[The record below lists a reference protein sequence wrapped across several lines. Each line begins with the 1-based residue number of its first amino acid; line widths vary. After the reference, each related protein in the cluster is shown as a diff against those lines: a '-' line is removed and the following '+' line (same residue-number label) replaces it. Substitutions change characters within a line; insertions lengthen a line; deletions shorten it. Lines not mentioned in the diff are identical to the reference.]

1 MKKTIFLYIA
11 LAAALVIM
19 WSIYYPNTTPS
30 SPWGNLQSGMR
41 GEIEEKYILITNES
55 GASNWM
61 NAFKGFEDAAD
72 LLNVSVEYLGTATY
86 DAQEQATVLEQ
97 VIAKK
102 PAGIAIAAI
111 DDPRVKDMM
120 SKAVDAGIPVV
131 QLDAKIDFTDAL
143 AFIGTDQL
151 KAGEIAIHELVNQVN
166 GNGEL
171 AVIYNPN
178 RVKERT
184 RMEGIL
190 NEMSRIAP
198 SQPLIPI
205 AVTDGSHKSVRSAV
219 NAAIDKRPAIAGIV
233 STNTEGGVGA
243 AEAAV
248 YFKKKNIKIVTFD
261 SDLRTLDLIKQGAIT
276 SSIEHGTWNMGYW
289 ALQFLFQKEHHFLN
303 EEEYTTRNMPLL
315 PGDVL
320 IQTSIIN
327 SKNVNN
333 FYEN

>member
-1 MKKTIFLYIA
+1 MKKTIFLYLSLAIA
-11 LAAALVIM
+11 LAVM
-19 WSIYYPNTTPS
+19 WYMYYPSATPS

-55 GASNWM
+55 GASYWM

-111 DDPRVKDMM
+111 DDPRVKEMLT
-120 SKAVDAGIPVV
+120 KAVEAGIPVV
-131 QLDAKIDFTDAL
+131 QLDAKMDFPKAIS
-143 AFIGTDQL
+143 FIGTDQV
-151 KAGEIAIHELVNQVN
+151 KAGGTALHELVNEVQ
-166 GNGEL
+166 GLGEL
-171 AVIYNPN
+171 AVITNPE
-178 RVKERT
+178 RAKERA
-184 RMEGIL
+184 RMQGIL
-190 NEMSRIAP
+190 EEMNRIAP
-198 SQPLIPI
+198 TQKLIEIP
-205 AVTDGSHKSVRSAV
+205 VTDGSHKSVRNAV
-219 NAAIDKRPAIAGIV
+219 NAAIDNHPKLAGIV

-261 SDLRTLDLIKQGAIT
+261 SDVRTLDLIKQGAIT
-276 SSIEHGTWNMGYW
+276 SSVEHGTWNMGYW
-289 ALQFLFQKEHHFLN
+289 ALQFLFQKEHRLLN
-303 EEEYTTRNMPLL
+303 EEEYLARNIPLL

-327 SKNVNN
+327 VKNVNN

>member
-1 MKKTIFLYIA
+1 MKKTILLYISLAIA
-11 LAAALVIM
+11 LAVM
-19 WSIYYPNTTPS
+19 WKVYYPNATPS

-41 GEIEEKYILITNES
+41 GEIEEKYVLITNES
-55 GASNWM
+55 GASYWM

-120 SKAVDAGIPVV
+120 NKAVEAGIPIV
-131 QLDAKIDFTDAL
+131 QLDAKIDFPKAMS
-143 AFIGTDQL
+143 FIGTDQVQ
-151 KAGEIAIHELVNQVN
+151 AGGIAIHQLVSAVK
-166 GNGEL
+166 GAGEL
-171 AVIYNPN
+171 AVITNPN
-178 RVKERT
+178 RAKERS
-184 RMEGIL
+184 RIQGIL
-190 NEMSRIAP
+190 EELNQIAP
-198 SQPLIPI
+198 AQHLIQIPI
-205 AVTDGSHKSVRSAV
+205 VDGSHKTARIAV
-219 NAAIDKRPAIAGIV
+219 NAALDQHPTITGIV
-233 STNTEGGVGA
+233 STNTEGGIGA

-261 SDLRTLDLIKQGAIT
+261 SDVRTLDMIKQGAIT
-276 SSIEHGTWNMGYW
+276 SSVEHGTWNMGYW

-303 EEEYTTRNMPLL
+303 EEEYDARNIPLL

-320 IQTSIIN
+320 IQTSIIDA
-327 SKNVNN
+327 KNVNN